1 MKLKEAIEIL
11 KRRNEWIVPNSDM
24 DEAIETILKYFKG
37 EYKNGT

>member
-1 MKLKEAIEIL
+1 MEIKEAIEIL

-24 DEAIETILKYFKG
+24 DEAIETILKYIKG